1 MLVFLFSADVMLFK
15 RQDARFGERLHDRKV
30 VLHSGSFSSGI
41 PRSPSPCITTIH
53 LAAIFICW
61 PVVALHADDCGDD
74 RSKQLPG
81 PSNAHQCFQSSKWTW
96 LFLQKYLNERSVP
109 LLVTVVHDESLS
121 ELSIY
126 MHWRYRSPLSNM
138 KAYQMPIVE
147 TGQMKLTWKISDL
160 TSLKPLSILFYTQPN
175 IVRAY

>member
-1 MLVFLFSADVMLFK
+1 MFSADVMLFK

-30 VLHSGSFSSGI
+30 VLLSGSFSSGI

-126 MHWRYRSPLSNM
+126 NTCIDVIGHSC
-138 KAYQMPIVE
+138 Q
-147 TGQMKLTWKISDL
+147 TWKHIRCQ
-160 TSLKPLSILFYTQPN
+160 LSKLVKWSWHERFLIWLLWNHFQYYFTHNLILSE
-175 IVRAY
+175 